1 MDEISTIGIDI
12 AKHVFQLHGVDEAGR
27 VVLCRRLRRS
37 QVASLFAALPPCVV
51 GIEACGT
58 AHFWAREI
66 ARCGHEVRLMPP
78 SYVKPYVKR
87 NKHDAADAEAVCEA
101 VRRPSMRFV
110 PVKTAE
116 QQAALV
122 AHSVRDLLIRQRTM
136 LVNALRGHLAEFG
149 IVAPR
154 GIQKVDELA
163 AVVADESDG
172 RLPAS
177 ARNVLRTLTAE
188 LAALELRITRLETE
202 IVTGAKS
209 DAVARRL
216 ATIPGI
222 GAIIASRLSAMV
234 PDPSIFRSARDF
246 AAWIGL
252 APRQNSTGGKARLG
266 GISKRGNGSL
276 RRLLV
281 GGAMAAM
288 FRSKAVHNDPWL
300 SQLRARKPVLV
311 AAVALANKIA
321 RAAWAVMR
329 RNLVWQ
335 PAAVR
340 SSSRPHQSGAVLTA
354 VKTMPPAAV
363 AFGQS

>member
-1 MDEISTIGIDI
+1 MDEVSTVGIDI
-12 AKHVFQLHGVDEAGR
+12 AKHVFQLHGVDGAGE
-27 VVLCRRLRRS
+27 VVLRRRLRRG
-37 QVASLFAALPPCVV
+37 QVVSFFAALPPSIV

-66 ARCGHEVRLMPP
+66 ARCGHDVRLIPP
-78 SYVKPYVKR
+78 AYVKPYVKR

-110 PVKTAE
+110 PVKTSE
-116 QQAALV
+116 QQAALI
-122 AHSVRDLLIRQRTM
+122 AHGVRDLLVRQRTM

-149 IVAPR
+149 IVASR
-154 GIQKVDELA
+154 GIQKVEELV

-172 RLPAS
+172 RVPAS
-177 ARNVLRTLTAE
+177 ARNALRTLAAE
-188 LAALELRITRLETE
+188 LAVLDQRITKLETE
-202 IVTGAKS
+202 IVARAKT

-216 ATIPGI
+216 ATIPGV
-222 GAIIASRLSAMV
+222 GPIIASRLSAMV
-234 PDPSIFRSARDF
+234 PDPSTFRSARDF

-252 APRQNSTGGKARLG
+252 VPRQNSTGGKPRLG
-266 GISKRGNGSL
+266 GISKRGNASL

-288 FRSKAVHNDPWL
+288 FRSKALQNDTWL
-300 SQLRARKPVLV
+300 CQLRVRKPVMV

-321 RAAWAVMR
+321 RTVWAVMR
-329 RNLVWQ
+329 RNAVWQ
-335 PAAVR
+335 PAAAR
-340 SSSRPHQSGAVLTA
+340 SSSQPHQPGAVLAA
-354 VKTMPPAAV
+354 VKTMPPTAV